1 METQPRMLVLAVS
14 HPTRMAILDALSSGV
29 KVSPEAFAERRK
41 LAPSALSY
49 HFKVL
54 EGVGA
59 IEAIGD
65 EFKITERGLMLRNL
79 AHSPDHG

>member
-1 METQPRMLVLAVS
+1 MLVLAVS

-41 LAPSALSY
+41 LDPSAVSY
-49 HFKVL
+49 HFMVL
-54 EGVGA
+54 DRVGA

-65 EFKITERGLMLRNL
+65 EFKVTERGLMLRDL
-79 AHSPDHG
+79 ARRRRE